1 MSATELERSHVPKM
15 TTPEAGTDS
24 KFSMKQQLS
33 ASMSIVPQSQ
43 DEYEQKLHNL
53 GGEE

>member
-1 MSATELERSHVPKM
+1 MSATDLERSHEPKM
-15 TTPEAGTDS
+15 TTPEAGTDA
-24 KFSMKQQLS
+24 KFSMKQQLN
-33 ASMSIVPQSQ
+33 ASMSIAPQSQ